1 LSARASFPGVVCHA
15 AHNRKQ
21 DCHESRWEEEKKKKE
36 RKKKENRRKA
46 RNICRFVG
54 DFEILAARTR
64 HSVPFYE

>member
-1 LSARASFPGVVCHA
+1 MGR
-15 AHNRKQ
+15 
-21 DCHESRWEEEKKKKE
+21 KKKKK
-36 RKKKENRRKA
+36 RAKKKENRRKA